1 MYNNVFVCNVSIN
14 LLTLL
19 LLVASSLSIILL
31 SIETHEAAFARC
43 PDGDCEKVT
52 VSSSSS
58 SSSSGDSS
66 IVIII

>member
-31 SIETHEAAFARC
+31 SIEPHEAAFARC
-43 PDGDCEKVT
+43 PNGYHKSPSGDCEK
-52 VSSSSS
+52 
-58 SSSSGDSS
+58 
-66 IVIII
+66 